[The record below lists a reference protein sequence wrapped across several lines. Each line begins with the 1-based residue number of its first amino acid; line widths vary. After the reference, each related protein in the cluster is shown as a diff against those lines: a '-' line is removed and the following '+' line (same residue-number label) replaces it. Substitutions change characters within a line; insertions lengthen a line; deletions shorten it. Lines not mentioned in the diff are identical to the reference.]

1 MVGHW
6 LAAFEGPE
14 LHRLSGGW
22 VNVGIWGLI
31 VVTMLMQYDSTLYL
45 ARYSEKVVVPTAVV
59 LLCDILH
66 RAACAFLSPLFLVA
80 VCLVYYNK
88 KAKLQEELIME
99 SFGQS
104 YLDYVDKVR
113 HKFIPFV
120 Y

>member
-59 LLCDILH
+59 QFGPYRWIMHPIYAFTILLFATYFNAL
-66 RAACAFLSPLFLVA
+66 RASLSLLFLVA
-80 VCLVYYNK
+80 VCLVYYDK
-88 KAKLQEELIME
+88 KAKLEEDL
-99 SFGQS
+99 
-104 YLDYVDKVR
+104 
-113 HKFIPFV
+113 
-120 Y
+120 